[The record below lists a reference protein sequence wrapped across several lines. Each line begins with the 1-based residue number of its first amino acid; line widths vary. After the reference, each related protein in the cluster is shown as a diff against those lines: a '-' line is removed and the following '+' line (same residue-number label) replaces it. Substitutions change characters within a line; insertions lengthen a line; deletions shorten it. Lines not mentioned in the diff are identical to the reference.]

1 MPNAIAVAV
10 QEQPAQPKLVLE
22 QKSQQLR
29 ERTQGRRVEPDP
41 LARAPNVRQ
50 RVLVLLVR
58 RVPEHVREQQPAEH
72 VALKGVGA
80 LPARR
85 QERALPNCHTPR
97 PLLQSPGRE
106 LLLLYFVS
114 LPSLQSTSEFRIIYK

>member
-1 MPNAIAVAV
+1 
-10 QEQPAQPKLVLE
+10 
-22 QKSQQLR
+22 
-29 ERTQGRRVEPDP
+29 

-58 RVPEHVREQQPAEH
+58 RQEHVREQQPAAT
-72 VALKGVGA
+72 VVRQAAVA

-85 QERALPNCHTPR
+85 QERALPNCHNPR

-106 LLLLYFVS
+106 LLPLYFVS
-114 LPSLQSTSEFRIIYK
+114 LPSF